1 MNDCPQTYIV
11 IIIVGSGLLGGLT
24 NYLMLY
30 DKNLTT
36 REQWI
41 KAFASVLLSLCAAL
55 TVPLFLQIL
64 SNNLL
69 DSLTFKN
76 GLIFTGFCV
85 IASFFSKRFL
95 EDVYSKLEKLDKKI
109 DNTREET
116 KDKVESVTQKTDQVI
131 KKVDDLEESI
141 ESIEDGELPTGIKE
155 TIKENR
161 DITLDDTEI
170 EAIIRSLLS
179 EKFSL
184 RTHEGIAK
192 QTNVQAEK
200 IKSLLEFLTDRGL
213 AEKKVSSQG
222 RDLWRILKYPIKIYS
237 ASYGVRGKTVDVT
250 NKIKDLVAQG
260 IYEGSV
266 SPGFFGVEDPAY
278 GTPKVLKIHCRIYGK
293 ERELTFGDGHSF
305 KIA

>member
-1 MNDCPQTYIV
+1 MNECSQTYVV
-11 IIIVGSGLLGGLT
+11 IIILGSGLLGGLT
-24 NYLMLY
+24 NYFMLY
-30 DKNLTT
+30 DKSLTT

-41 KAFASVLLSLCAAL
+41 KAIASVLLSLCASL

-95 EDVYSKLEKLDKKI
+95 EDVYSKLERLNKKI

-116 KDKVESVTQKTDQVI
+116 KDKVESMTKKTDSVI

-141 ESIEDGELPTGIKE
+141 ESIEDGELPSGIKE
-155 TIKENR
+155 AIKENKS
-161 DITLDDTEI
+161 ISFKDTEVEKII
-170 EAIIRSLLS
+170 ESLFS

-184 RTHEGIAK
+184 RTHDGIAK
-192 QTNVQAEK
+192 QTNLPADK
-200 IKSLLEFLTDRGL
+200 IKELLEHLVDRGL

-222 RDLWRILKYPIKIYS
+222 KDLWRILKYPIKIYS
-237 ASYGVRGKTVDVT
+237 ASYGVQGKTVDVT
-250 NKIKDLVAQG
+250 NKIKDLVSQG
-260 IYEGSV
+260 TYEGPV
-266 SPGFFGVEDPAY
+266 SPGFLGVEDPAY
-278 GTPKVLKIHCRIYGK
+278 GIGKVLKIHCRIYGK
-293 ERELTFGDGHSF
+293 EKELSFFDGHTF
-305 KIA
+305 KIV